1 MALCSVAGAKSM
13 AYRMA
18 SKYDKAEAP
27 ESAEDPAK
35 ERALKRQ
42 KEGRRGIKTL
52 GLKKE
57 PKQKFW
63 REARGQLNTYC
74 LIKALFDDTPSMMQ
88 CRARF
93 PV

>member
-13 AYRMA
+13 TYRMA
-18 SKYDKAEAP
+18 SKYDKVEAP

-42 KEGRRGIKTL
+42 KEGRRGIKML

-63 REARGQLNTYC
+63 RG
-74 LIKALFDDTPSMMQ
+74 K
-88 CRARF
+88 
-93 PV
+93 PVAN